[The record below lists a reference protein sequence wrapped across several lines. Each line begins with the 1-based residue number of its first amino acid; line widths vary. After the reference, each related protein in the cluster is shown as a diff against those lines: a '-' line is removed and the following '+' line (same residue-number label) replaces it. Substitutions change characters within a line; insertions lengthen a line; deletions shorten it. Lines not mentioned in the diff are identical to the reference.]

1 MKGPLTFFRSY
12 VSSDP
17 GRKLLAQQLRNHRRL
32 TILTVLTTALSAL
45 LEGMGIGLLI
55 PFLDNLLNAGTA
67 PMQTGLAWIDAYIL
81 AVDAPRDER
90 LYRISA
96 TLLAVMWVRVGVGY
110 ASRVMSF
117 RLQESILD
125 QLRRDVIGQIQSV
138 ALSFFSSAR
147 TGLILNTLTTEI
159 KRLRVLFNIAME
171 GLVQSF
177 MLVSYGI
184 AVVWLSWQLSIL
196 AVVFSGGLVL
206 LLVRYLRRLRDK
218 GRKIARANGQVTA
231 VANEVLGGIRTIME
245 FGTHRHATDRFAEA
259 SADARESIVSA
270 ETLSALVRPVTM
282 GVSFTILIGIII
294 VAVQYFITPGLLS
307 VAAFLAFIFVMVR
320 ALPIIQSI
328 NTLRAQWSVYRGAL
342 DDVVE
347 LLRTDDKPYLID
359 GTEEFPGLTSEIVCE
374 NVVFGYEPDQIVI
387 DNISF
392 SIKRGQTVAIIGGSG
407 AGKSTLVD
415 LIARLYDPDAGRILL
430 NGRDLKDFRIESLR
444 QHMAIVNQTTF
455 LFDTTVSENI
465 AYGLEDIPQ
474 EAIREAAREAN
485 ALPFIEAMPEQFDTI
500 LGERGARLSGGQRQR
515 IAIARALLRD
525 PDILILDEATSAL
538 DSESERLVQESL
550 ERLMQ
555 DRTVIVIAHRLS
567 TIENADKV
575 VVLEEGR
582 IVEHGTYNELV
593 ALEGQLF
600 RYHSLQTQAV

>member
-1 MKGPLTFFRSY
+1 MKGPLAFFRSY
-12 VSSDP
+12 ISSDP
-17 GRKLLAQQLRNHRRL
+17 GRKLLAQQLWNHRRL
-32 TILTVLTTALSAL
+32 TILTVLTTAVSAL

-67 PMQTGLAWIDAYIL
+67 PMKTGLAWIDAYIL
-81 AVDAPRDER
+81 AVDAPRNER
-90 LYRISA
+90 LYRISGA
-96 TLLAVMWVRVGVGY
+96 LLAVMWVRVSVGY
-110 ASRVMSF
+110 VSRVMSI

-125 QLRRDVIGQIQSV
+125 HLRRDVIGQIQSV

-147 TGLILNTLTTEI
+147 TGHILNTLTTEI

-184 AVVWLSWQLSIL
+184 AVIWLSWQLSIL

-218 GRKIARANGQVTA
+218 GRKIAHANGQVTA

-245 FGTHRHATDRFAEA
+245 FGTHRHATARFAKA
-259 SADARESIVSA
+259 SENARESIVSA

-282 GVSFTILIGIII
+282 GISFTILIGIII

-359 GTEEFPGLTSEIVCE
+359 GTEEFPGLTSEITCE
-374 NVVFGYEPDQIVI
+374 NVVFGYDPDQTVI
-387 DNISF
+387 DNVSF

-485 ALPFIEAMPEQFDTI
+485 ALPFIEAMPEGFNAI

-538 DSESERLVQESL
+538 DSESERLVQDSL

-575 VVLEEGR
+575 IVLEEGR
-582 IVEHGTYNELV
+582 IVEHGTYEELV

-600 RYHSLQTQAV
+600 KYHSLQTQAV